1 MHVRAMRRIRLL
13 VPVALLL
20 LSPALVGQQPASQ
33 PSPDQPSVTFR
44 TEVNFVEIDAIV
56 TDDDGNFVEGLTPD
70 DFEIEE
76 NGDPQTVETFG
87 VVNIPIES
95 IERPLFA
102 DRPIEPDVIT
112 NVREYDGRLY
122 LMVLDDL
129 HTAALRSKVVKDSA
143 RRFIE
148 RSVSRHDQVA
158 IIYTSGRSDAS
169 QEFTANR
176 ERLLASIEKFVGR
189 KLRSPTLERIGEY
202 ERQLR
207 GRLPEAGPPD
217 DSEIRDPL
225 DAQRGLQAQ
234 TMLRTLKASAEL
246 LTNVR
251 GRRKTLLLISEGV
264 DYNIYDYVNSRASS
278 TVLEDVRDVI
288 ANATRGNVAIYSVD
302 PRGLTS
308 GLEEGMEML
317 LPSLQPSVDISP
329 QSFARDVRNSQD
341 SLRVLSEET
350 GGVAFVGSNNIDA
363 AFEQVVLDNS
373 SYYMLGYRPTDENR
387 NGRFRSIEVK
397 VTRPGLRVR
406 ARKGYV
412 APTGKT
418 KEPELVEAENTSR
431 ELRQALS
438 NPLQMSGL
446 TMAATAA
453 AFRGQDKEAWVGVTV
468 QLSGASLAFREDDGR
483 FANTV
488 EVSIMALGREGKIR
502 GGDHHEIQMDLKPE
516 TYQQVRRGG
525 VRLQSR
531 LNLEP
536 GLYHLRVASRETG
549 GGKVGSVYYDLEVPD
564 FSKAALV
571 MSGVILT
578 SIEATLGTATAR
590 ADDQLKELLPGP
602 ATTDRVFSAED
613 EISLFVDVY
622 DNETKRP
629 HRVDITTSVVST
641 EGTVLFQSREERDSS
656 ELGGR
661 RGGYGHSA
669 TVPLKSLAPGLYVIR
684 IEAQSRLESD
694 ERVVREVPFR
704 VRPAGTP
711 RQIGP

>member
-1 MHVRAMRRIRLL
+1 
-13 VPVALLL
+13 
-20 LSPALVGQQPASQ
+20 
-33 PSPDQPSVTFR
+33 
-44 TEVNFVEIDAIV
+44 
-56 TDDDGNFVEGLTPD
+56 
-70 DFEIEE
+70 
-76 NGDPQTVETFG
+76 
-87 VVNIPIES
+87 
-95 IERPLFA
+95 
-102 DRPIEPDVIT
+102 
-112 NVREYDGRLY
+112 
-122 LMVLDDL
+122 
-129 HTAALRSKVVKDSA
+129 
-143 RRFIE
+143 
-148 RSVSRHDQVA
+148 
-158 IIYTSGRSDAS
+158 
-169 QEFTANR
+169 
-176 ERLLASIEKFVGR
+176 
-189 KLRSPTLERIGEY
+189 
-202 ERQLR
+202 
-207 GRLPEAGPPD
+207 
-217 DSEIRDPL
+217 
-225 DAQRGLQAQ
+225 
-234 TMLRTLKASAEL
+234 
-246 LTNVR
+246 
-251 GRRKTLLLISEGV
+251 
-264 DYNIYDYVNSRASS
+264 
-278 TVLEDVRDVI
+278 
-288 ANATRGNVAIYSVD
+288 
-302 PRGLTS
+302 
-308 GLEEGMEML
+308 
-317 LPSLQPSVDISP
+317 
-329 QSFARDVRNSQD
+329 
-341 SLRVLSEET
+341 
-350 GGVAFVGSNNIDA
+350 
-363 AFEQVVLDNS
+363 
-373 SYYMLGYRPTDENR
+373 
-387 NGRFRSIEVK
+387 
-397 VTRPGLRVR
+397 
-406 ARKGYV
+406 
-412 APTGKT
+412 
-418 KEPELVEAENTSR
+418 
-431 ELRQALS
+431 
-438 NPLQMSGL
+438 
-446 TMAATAA
+446 MAATAA

-536 GLYHLRVASRETG
+536 GPYHLRVASRETG